1 MRRIDAI
8 LIGTLIA
15 LLLFM
20 SGHRD
25 GLEKPGTVNA
35 AINQSEQP
43 CVRAE
48 GELVTYPEAKVVV
61 AAETNGNIIALKVAE
76 NDRVYRGELIAEL
89 DSSEQRAQ
97 LEEAEAQ
104 VSEVN
109 IDVHYLD
116 SEMARSRTLEATG
129 IISKDSAE
137 QTERELGMAIASRE
151 LGAASVDRLKA
162 ALAKTRIYA
171 PIDGTV
177 IATYEAQGE
186 MVAAGAPLVTI
197 ADLSRVRIEAEVPE
211 TDAAQVRPGM
221 RALITADGFPRASWR
236 GVVEEVP
243 ASLVP
248 RRLKPEDTAHPIQ
261 ARVLLVKIAL
271 NQPTPLKLNQRVDIT
286 LVGRPD
292 DDKYWRN
299 VQ

>member
-129 IISKDSAE
+129 
-137 QTERELGMAIASRE
+137 
-151 LGAASVDRLKA
+151 
-162 ALAKTRIYA
+162 
-171 PIDGTV
+171 
-177 IATYEAQGE
+177 
-186 MVAAGAPLVTI
+186 
-197 ADLSRVRIEAEVPE
+197 
-211 TDAAQVRPGM
+211 
-221 RALITADGFPRASWR
+221 
-236 GVVEEVP
+236 
-243 ASLVP
+243 
-248 RRLKPEDTAHPIQ
+248 
-261 ARVLLVKIAL
+261 
-271 NQPTPLKLNQRVDIT
+271 
-286 LVGRPD
+286 
-292 DDKYWRN
+292 
-299 VQ
+299 